1 MFILNSASK
10 LNIKNILYR
19 SPNARAILSGSPE
32 YPNIK
37 GKVDFYKTK
46 MGVLLSAE
54 VEGLP
59 QGTGTCSSNIFAF
72 HIHEGNSCTGNSEDP
87 FANAMTHYN
96 PDNCPHPA
104 HAGDL
109 PPLFG
114 NNGYA
119 YMSVLTDRFSVTE
132 VIGRTVI
139 IHLSPDDFTT
149 QPSGN
154 SGAKI
159 ACGRIMAYRRHM

>member
-1 MFILNSASK
+1 MQNVLF
-10 LNIKNILYR
+10 R
-19 SPNARAILSGSPE
+19 SPNARAIVKGSPD
-32 YPNIK
+32 YPEIS
-37 GKVDFYKTK
+37 GKINFYQTRI
-46 MGVLLSAE
+46 GVVLTAE

-59 QGTGTCSSNIFAF
+59 QGAGICDNNIFGF
-72 HIHEGNSCTGNSEDP
+72 HIHQGTSCTGNSEDP
-87 FANAMTHYN
+87 FANSMKHYN
-96 PDNCPHPA
+96 PNNCPHPA

-119 YMSVLTDRFSVTE
+119 YMSVLTNRFTVSE
-132 VIGRTVI
+132 IIGRTVI

-159 ACGRIMAYRRHM
+159 ACGRIISLRNNM